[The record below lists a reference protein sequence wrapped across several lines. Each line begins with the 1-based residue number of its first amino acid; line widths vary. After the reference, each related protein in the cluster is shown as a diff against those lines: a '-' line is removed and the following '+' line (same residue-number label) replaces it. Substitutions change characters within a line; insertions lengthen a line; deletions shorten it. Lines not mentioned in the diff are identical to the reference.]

1 MTGSTPLDKSKL
13 REAAYTEI
21 LRRIREEEPP
31 TPSTR
36 LSESKDTLPSVSAQR
51 QSEPL
56 KLTKLVRGELDWI
69 VMKALEKDRT
79 RRYETASS
87 FARDI
92 ERYLAGDAVEA
103 GPPSATYKLRK
114 LAQAPRGAGDGRR
127 HLRDCCYWPPR
138 SAPTWRFGPTS
149 LSAPPVPRRPPLA
162 RNAIEPS
169 MPKPRPRNA
178 C

>member
-1 MTGSTPLDKSKL
+1 M
-13 REAAYTEI
+13 
-21 LRRIREEEPP
+21 
-31 TPSTR
+31 
-36 LSESKDTLPSVSAQR
+36 SAQR

-114 LAQAPRGAGDGRR
+114 LAVQAPRGAGDGRGICGTVVTGR
-127 HLRDCCYWPPR
+127 RDQHLPGDSGQPR
-138 SAPTWRFGPTS
+138 
-149 LSAPPVPRRPPLA
+149 
-162 RNAIEPS
+162 
-169 MPKPRPRNA
+169 
-178 C
+178 